1 MSIYGAS
8 LSFLAIKPKVW
19 TDRNVLYARTSGFV
33 QLLSL
38 FSYKKLVRVDPRLKR
53 VIIKKRHLWCIPS
66 TKAIRFERIESI
78 GYGYKSMS
86 RAWSFWSGTTDEIE
100 IYTVALVL
108 SQPSETV
115 ILFKFT
121 GEGAAMTGWSGV
133 LLGDDDI
140 VDYSGDQEK
149 KSLGYVEM
157 LQEAI
162 GVELSRI

>member
-1 MSIYGAS
+1 MSVYGAS

-19 TDRNVLYARTSGFV
+19 TDRSVLYAQTSGFV

-38 FSYKKLVRVDPRLKR
+38 FSYKKLVKIDPRRKM
-53 VIIKKRHLWCIPS
+53 VTITKRHLWCIPS
-66 TKAIRFERIESI
+66 TKAIHFKRIKSI
-78 GYGYKSMS
+78 GYGYKAMP
-86 RAWSFWSGTTDEIE
+86 RAWSFWSGTTDGID

-108 SQPSETV
+108 AQPSENI

-133 LLGDDDI
+133 MLGDDDI

-149 KSLGYVEM
+149 KSLNYVEM